1 MNLVTGHNIRVVYE
15 TLIQL
20 PPMARWKLPPSIDV
34 EFRARAIKGAYG
46 TYEAD
51 PHVITISTLK
61 VGHFDTLFKTVAHEM
76 VHLKRYIDNDPEWTQ
91 HDARFTELGNQICA
105 VMGFDPKEF

>member
-1 MNLVTGHNIRVVYE
+1 MK
-15 TLIQL
+15 
-20 PPMARWKLPPSIDV
+20 AC
-34 EFRARAIKGAYG
+34 YG

-76 VHLKRYIDNDPEWTQ
+76 VHLKRYIDNDPNWTQ